1 MTLIYAM
8 KFLEADEIKVYYDR
22 SALKTKGQEA
32 EGFSGFLLSVYFLD
46 QEFPKMY
53 VWLCYNYISNML
65 PREFS
70 YRLDVMNENFGLKT
84 KELK

>member
-1 MTLIYAM
+1 MILIYAM
-8 KFLEADEIKVYYDR
+8 KFLEADERCTMIPVW

-53 VWLCYNYISNML
+53 VWLCYNYMRI
-65 PREFS
+65 
-70 YRLDVMNENFGLKT
+70 
-84 KELK
+84 